1 MAEPKTKPS
10 GASVVAHIDA
20 LADPR
25 RRAECRTL
33 LALMARA
40 SGEAP
45 AMWGSSIVGFGRYRY
60 RYASGTTGEWPLTA
74 FASRAKDLT
83 VYLMDGFDQRSA
95 QLARLGPHTRSRSC
109 LYLKS
114 LDAIDVRVLE
124 SMVADSVA
132 AMRARWPADG
142 ATDTVSAAA
151 AAAKRAAGSSVK
163 TSSTARGKARGAA
176 PSATKARA
184 KPAAKPATR
193 AARAPARAAATPPA
207 RRGKAV
213 APKPAPRSASSSA
226 ATSAAPSPRRRK
238 PAAGTRAARR

>member
-1 MAEPKTKPS
+1 VAEPKTKPS

-95 QLARLGPHTRSRSC
+95 QLARLGPHTHSRSC

-114 LDAIDVRVLE
+114 LASVDLDVLE
-124 SMVADSVA
+124 AMIAESVA
-132 AMRARWPADG
+132 VMRARWPA
-142 ATDTVSAAA
+142 
-151 AAAKRAAGSSVK
+151 RAAESRAAPTQPK
-163 TSSTARGKARGAA
+163 TTTSQAAEGKAE
-176 PSATKARA
+176 
-184 KPAAKPATR
+184 
-193 AARAPARAAATPPA
+193 
-207 RRGKAV
+207 
-213 APKPAPRSASSSA
+213 APRSVRAS
-226 ATSAAPSPRRRK
+226 TSAKDSTRKRPQAGAKPPRRR
-238 PAAGTRAARR
+238 